1 MHFLLEFDMAE
12 STGESLHASRLN
24 AQLDRLI
31 EDGCRPPGDMIVFP
45 VSMNSGSLADLART
59 PGITLERIG
68 PDVVR
73 VRRQNPDAN

>member
-1 MHFLLEFDMAE
+1 MDFLLEFDVAE
-12 STGESLHASRLN
+12 STGETTHVSRLN

-31 EDGCRPPGDMIVFP
+31 EEGCCPPGDMIVFP

-59 PGITLERIG
+59 PGVTLERIG

-73 VRRQNPDAN
+73 VRRES